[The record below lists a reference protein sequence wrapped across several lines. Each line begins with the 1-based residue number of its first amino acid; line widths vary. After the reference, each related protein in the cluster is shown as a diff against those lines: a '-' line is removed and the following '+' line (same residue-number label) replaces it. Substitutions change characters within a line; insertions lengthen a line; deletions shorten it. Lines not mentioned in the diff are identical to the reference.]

1 MLDLRPKV
9 VITSIEKLLDK
20 INNSQNLQS
29 TSCIR
34 ILSSYLRNP
43 KKPIK
48 EDDLRNPIKTYQT
61 DFLFIKEDIMRF
73 RQQNMKHEC
82 FSVLHPW
89 AYELELVDFKY
100 VMNNDLKP
108 QIMKYFKSNELSIVF
123 WFSFFKNQIGCGSDD
138 FIEAIRQLCEINKL
152 QGFWDKEAASY

>member
-9 VITSIEKLLDK
+9 VINSVEKIIDK
-20 INNSQNLQS
+20 LSNAQNLQS

-43 KKPIK
+43 KKAIK
-48 EDDLRNPIKTYQT
+48 EDDLKNPIKTYQT
-61 DFLFIKEDIMRF
+61 DFIFIKEDLVRF
-73 RQQNMKHEC
+73 RLQEMKHEC

-89 AYELELVDFKY
+89 AYELDLVDFKY

-108 QIMKYFKSNELSIVF
+108 KIMELL
-123 WFSFFKNQIGCGSDD
+123 KQ
-138 FIEAIRQLCEINKL
+138 
-152 QGFWDKEAASY
+152 

>member
-1 MLDLRPKV
+1 MIDLRPPV
-9 VITSIEKLLDK
+9 VIKSVEKILDK
-20 INNSQNLQS
+20 LSNAQNMQS

-43 KKPIK
+43 KKAIK

-61 DFLFIKEDIMRF
+61 DFMFIREDLMRF
-73 RQQNMKHEC
+73 RMQEMKHEC

-89 AYELELVDFKY
+89 AYELDLVDFKY

-108 QIMKYFKSNELSIVF
+108 
-123 WFSFFKNQIGCGSDD
+123 
-138 FIEAIRQLCEINKL
+138 
-152 QGFWDKEAASY
+152 